1 MGMNLGQWTKSLFV
15 GKKELWK
22 KITKCTIAYELAT
35 IMILIPKVSPH
46 LGVVPYL
53 FPLGTLFFNPS
64 GTTGNQ
70 CIEMVLNVG
79 MMIIPA
85 IWSAIICYLCTLYNK
100 AILDG
105 HTGLYSNGAGVIAG
119 ISFGISMMGVAYYR
133 LKYPRLYIPALQG
146 FTTPMFALTKG
157 IYETSFDIMSIVGIF
172 YPIIMGGALALL
184 TNIVFWPE
192 TASKSF
198 ETSLENVLCSLSQ
211 ILDFVHTDILKNDD
225 AGIMSADIELAT
237 KLSVMSD
244 KLQAEVTKMHKAWS
258 EAKYEVVVS
267 HFYPRWYK
275 ETIHSVE
282 ALCQNML
289 GFSLSIEKEAR
300 IMQEIKVSRQLDE
313 SYASKEKNEYDTLRQ
328 RQPGVNNLDVYST
341 NNMTNSISASH
352 PIKYLHIVRLQNLIQ
367 PELKQFLWACKKIM
381 EEIRIEMAERK
392 AIPGKHALPKHQE
405 HTSPDFIQNTESI
418 CSLDKALGDI
428 KATYILL
435 HREFKD
441 RNMTPLEEH
450 YLVYTIVFTLIEF
463 GREMKNLEVCVNK
476 LLEHRKPGSWSR
488 LFFPKVPLKK
498 WLSKGGND
506 NKGEHDP
513 IEQTLFSQEL
523 ERVETRPGLRTRN
536 SSTSEIRDTST
547 IISRRRSVV
556 SVESD
561 YGEFVNEEYP
571 LHNAPGKHIWNQWLR
586 SIFDFFRTGP
596 ARYAIKYGIV
606 TELLAFMA
614 WLPIPGV
621 NQLYNENHGQWAL
634 LSAMVVF
641 NYTVGSTMQQCFYRI
656 VATILGAVCG
666 YIALLAGNRN
676 ENPYV
681 IAVLVLVFQIPL
693 WYLLLG
699 SAYPRIGFISL
710 LTLSV
715 IVSTGYSNDTN
726 ETLFDPVWK
735 RTITSIIAVLVVM
748 LIDNMFWPVWARKV
762 MRKQLADLLNDTGI
776 QYSKVASLV
785 CQENTSS
792 YRYQATLADTTIQSK
807 RLSKQLQAARDMLQ
821 LSCTEPRVSKA
832 PFPYES
838 YRKIMDHE
846 QKILYWINHMMKS
859 QKLIRPEVRKG
870 IMTPM
875 NPFRKRMASIVHL
888 YLFTLSG
895 SLGTKSAL
903 PASLPSAEESRRKLQ
918 QRQAELWKEQ
928 YDTLY
933 SMDISKSHSGCDL
946 MVYWHTYAAGSVE
959 VVMEEE
965 AIGAVVAKLMGQHI
979 FRAATKD
986 WTDV

>member
-1 MGMNLGQWTKSLFV
+1 
-15 GKKELWK
+15 
-22 KITKCTIAYELAT
+22 
-35 IMILIPKVSPH
+35 
-46 LGVVPYL
+46 
-53 FPLGTLFFNPS
+53 
-64 GTTGNQ
+64 
-70 CIEMVLNVG
+70 
-79 MMIIPA
+79 MIIPA
-85 IWSAIICYLCTLYNK
+85 IWSAVLVYLCTLYNR
-100 AILDG
+100 ARLNG
-105 HTGLYSNGAGVIAG
+105 HEELYSNGAGVIAG
-119 ISFGISMMGVAYYR
+119 IGFGISMMGVAYYR
-133 LKYPRLYIPALQG
+133 LKYPRLYIPAFQG

-157 IYETSFDIMSIVGIF
+157 IYETSFNIMSIVGIF

-184 TNIVFWPE
+184 INIVLWPA

-198 ETSLENVLCSLSQ
+198 ETSLEDVLCSINQ
-211 ILDFVHTDILKNDD
+211 ILDFVHTDMLKNDD
-225 AGIMSADIELAT
+225 TGIMAGDLELAR
-237 KLSVMSD
+237 KLSTMSS
-244 KLQAEVTKMHKAWS
+244 KLQAEMTKMNKAWS

-275 ETIHSVE
+275 ETVHSVE

-289 GFSLSIEKEAR
+289 GFSLAIEKEAR
-300 IMQEIKVSRQLDE
+300 IMLDIKISRQLEE
-313 SYASKEKNEYDTLRQ
+313 SYRGIDDEKIAEYNTLRQ
-328 RQPGVNNLDVYST
+328 RQPGVNNLNAYST
-341 NNMTNSISASH
+341 HMTNSLSASH
-352 PIKYLHIVRLQNLIQ
+352 PIKYLHIIHLQNLIQ
-367 PELKQFLWACKKIM
+367 PELKQFLRACKNIM
-381 EEIRIEMAERK
+381 EDIRVKMAERK
-392 AIPGKHALPKHQE
+392 AIPGYRTQSKNSLSAR
-405 HTSPDFIQNTESI
+405 TSPEFLQGTESV

-441 RNMTPLEEH
+441 RSMTPMEEH

-463 GREMKNLEVCVNK
+463 GKEMKNLEVFVDE
-476 LLEHRKPGSWSR
+476 LLGHRKPGSWSR
-488 LFFPKVPLKK
+488 LFFPRVPLKK
-498 WLSKGGND
+498 WLSRGGND

-513 IEQTLFSQEL
+513 SEQTLFSKEL
-523 ERVETRPGLRTRN
+523 ERVETRPGLRSEA
-536 SSTSEIRDTST
+536 SSTSELRDTLDLT
-547 IISRRRSVV
+547 NRR
-556 SVESD
+556 ESNSSLESN
-561 YGEFVNEEYP
+561 YGDFADEEYP
-571 LHNAPGKHIWNQWLR
+571 LQNAPGKHVWNQWLR
-586 SIFDFFRTGP
+586 SLFDFFESGP
-596 ARYAIKYGIV
+596 TRYAIKYGLV
-606 TELLAFMA
+606 TEILALMA

-656 VATILGAVCG
+656 IATILGAVCG

-693 WYLLLG
+693 WYFLLG

-715 IVSTGYSNDTN
+715 IVSTGYSNNTN
-726 ETLFDPVWK
+726 ESLFDPVWK
-735 RTITSIIAVLVVM
+735 RTVTSIIAVLVVM
-748 LIDNMFWPVWARKV
+748 IVDNLFWPVWAREV
-762 MRKQLADLLNDTGI
+762 MRKQLAALLNETGI

-792 YRYQATLADTTIQSK
+792 YRYQSTLADTTTQSK
-807 RLSKQLQAARDMLQ
+807 RLWAQLQSARAMLQ

-832 PFPYES
+832 PFPIES
-838 YRKIMDHE
+838 YQKIIEHE
-846 QKILYWINHMMKS
+846 QKILYWINHMMRA

-870 IMTPM
+870 IMNPM
-875 NPFRKRMASIVHL
+875 NPHRKIMASIVHL

-903 PASLPSAEESRRKLQ
+903 PASLPSAEEARRKLQ

-933 SMDISKSHSGCDL
+933 SMDTPKSHTECDM

-959 VVMEEE
+959 VVMEQE
-965 AIGAVVAKLMGQHI
+965 AIGSVVAKLMGQHI

-986 WTDV
+986 WIET